1 MKNFL
6 FYFNPK
12 TAMVVFVF
20 LICWTIRTDATA
32 EKSGLLRIAQL
43 CDPQLGFGRDGF
55 DADVERFEQEVKQ
68 VNELSPDLVL
78 IAGDMVN
85 SVNEK
90 SVSAFKKTLAK
101 IQPPVI
107 LTAGNHD
114 LPDPVTEENL
124 NRYREIFG
132 EDFVA
137 RECKGRLIVSANSQ
151 LWRKAPKKETEKQER
166 KLRNALKSAKEKK
179 LSVILMTH
187 IPPFVN
193 KPDEKDAYFN
203 LPRKKRMELL
213 ALLKENGGFLWVS
226 GHTHKTGR
234 REYNGIAILNGETT
248 SQNFDKHPF
257 GFRLLTLQPDNQFEW
272 DFQPLKT
279 K

>member
-1 MKNFL
+1 MAKIF
-6 FYFNPK
+6 FRFK
-12 TAMVVFVF
+12 MTAVMVVFSF
-20 LICWTIRTDATA
+20 LVCWNICADDNV
-32 EKSGLLRIAQL
+32 EQSSLLRIAQL
-43 CDPQLGFGRDGF
+43 CDPQLGFGKDGF

-101 IQPPVI
+101 IQSPVI

-124 NRYREIFG
+124 NRYRETFG
-132 EDFVA
+132 EDFVV
-137 RECKGRLIVSANSQ
+137 RECKGYLIISANSQ
-151 LWRKAPKKETEKQER
+151 LWRKAPKEETENQEQ
-166 KLRNALKSAKEKK
+166 KLQETLKSAKEKN

-187 IPPFVN
+187 IPPFDN
-193 KPDEKDAYFN
+193 TPDEKDEYFN
-203 LPRKKRMELL
+203 LPQKKRMELL
-213 ALLKENGGFLWVS
+213 TLVKENGGFLWLS
-226 GHTHKTGR
+226 GHTHKTKR
-234 REYNGIAILNGETT
+234 REYNGIVILNGETT
-248 SQNFDKHPF
+248 SQNSDKRPF
-257 GFRLLTLQPDNQFEW
+257 GFRLLTVRPNNQFEW
-272 DFQPLKT
+272 DFQPLKI